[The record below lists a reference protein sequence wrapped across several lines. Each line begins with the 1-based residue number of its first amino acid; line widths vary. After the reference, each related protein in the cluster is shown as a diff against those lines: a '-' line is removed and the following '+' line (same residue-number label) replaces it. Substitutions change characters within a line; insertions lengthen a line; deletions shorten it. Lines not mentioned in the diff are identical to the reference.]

1 MPKKYD
7 LDKTGKKFSRRW
19 FTTRNKSDFSANLPG
34 EWADKPVKY
43 LEIGCFEGMSLC
55 WMHQHI
61 LTHPD
66 SHSVGIDP
74 WLMTRK
80 LSSQKMEEV
89 YQQAQANTEDYRCQ
103 LIRGSSDEVLGK
115 MAGKEGFAGVKKK
128 SLDICMIDGN
138 HRQHAVL
145 FDAQMVFRLMKSGG
159 WIIFDDV
166 RNSSR
171 KSNHVIDGIRLWMEA
186 DNPSVEL
193 IWSGKYADCYKVTE

>member
-1 MPKKYD
+1 MSKRLD
-7 LDKTGKKFSRRW
+7 LDRTGKNFSRRW
-19 FTTRNKSDFSANLPG
+19 FINRNLGDFSENIPDD
-34 EWADKPVKY
+34 WAGKPVKY

-66 SHSVGIDP
+66 SHSIGVDP

-80 LSSQKMEEV
+80 LSSEKMEEV
-89 YQQAQANTEDYRCQ
+89 YQQALANTKDYPCQ
-103 LIRGSSDEVLGK
+103 LVRGSSDEVLGK
-115 MAGKEGFAGVKKK
+115 MAGKGGYEGVQKN

-145 FDAQMVFRLMKSGG
+145 FDAQMVFKLMKPGG

-171 KSNHVIDGIRLWMEA
+171 KSNHVLDGIRLWREA
-186 DNPSVEL
+186 DDPAIEMV
-193 IWSGKYADCYKVTE
+193 WRGKFADCYKVNK